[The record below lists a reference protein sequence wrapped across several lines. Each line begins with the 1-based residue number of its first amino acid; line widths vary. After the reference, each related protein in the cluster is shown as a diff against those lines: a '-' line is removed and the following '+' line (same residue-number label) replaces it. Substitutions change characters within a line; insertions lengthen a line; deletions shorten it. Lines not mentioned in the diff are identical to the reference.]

1 MISVAARYTLHLSV
15 EPVRGP
21 EKIPADAA
29 GGERGVA
36 PPDRPR
42 VDYNMRAVALSSRAA
57 VSLTARSAFL
67 TLAAITISACHTEV
81 TAPDLF
87 GTWGGDHI
95 RLEVSGT
102 GATLEYDCAV
112 GTIEGSIL
120 PHDGRFS
127 ASGTHTFEHGGPINQ
142 DELPDTHPASYEGQT
157 DGRRM
162 TLTVTLDDTGQ
173 VIGTYTLALGGVPR
187 VFKCL

>member
-1 MISVAARYTLHLSV
+1 M
-15 EPVRGP
+15 
-21 EKIPADAA
+21 
-29 GGERGVA
+29 
-36 PPDRPR
+36 PP
-42 VDYNMRAVALSSRAA
+42 VALTSRAA

-67 TLAAITISACHTEV
+67 ALAAITMSACHTEV

-120 PHDGRFS
+120 PRDGRFS
-127 ASGTHTFEHGGPINQ
+127 ASGTHTFSWQYVKGYSGP
-142 DELPDTHPASYEGQT
+142 S
-157 DGRRM
+157 
-162 TLTVTLDDTGQ
+162 TLDAVFIDR
-173 VIGTYTLALGGVPR
+173 VIAEAGLDDVRIAS
-187 VFKCL
+187 VFVEQGRLDEVFRDITTKQAAKQPAHA